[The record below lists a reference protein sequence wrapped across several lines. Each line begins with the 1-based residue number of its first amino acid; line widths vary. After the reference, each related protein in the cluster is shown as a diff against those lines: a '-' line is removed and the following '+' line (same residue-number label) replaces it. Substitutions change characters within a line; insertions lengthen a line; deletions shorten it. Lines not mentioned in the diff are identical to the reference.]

1 MVLLKLLYSKQK
13 GCMLIPACRGYCS
26 SQYLMKKLTFLQSA
40 VRAELHNYLTRL
52 LLGDSLTADYL
63 ICHLVSRIYLRRD
76 VLCLGK
82 ISLNL
87 FQVCSN
93 IIYPN
98 TVAKDSCVNTFFFIL
113 VQLSFFSDSSLTR
126 FHFKTITR
134 NDFHRPFS
142 PCSANHD
149 IWP

>member
-1 MVLLKLLYSKQK
+1 
-13 GCMLIPACRGYCS
+13 MLIPACRGYCS

-87 FQVCSN
+87 FQVCSKSFT
-93 IIYPN
+93 ISY
-98 TVAKDSCVNTFFFIL
+98 IL
-113 VQLSFFSDSSLTR
+113 ILLQRIHVLT
-126 FHFKTITR
+126 
-134 NDFHRPFS
+134 PFS
-142 PCSANHD
+142 LF
-149 IWP
+149 